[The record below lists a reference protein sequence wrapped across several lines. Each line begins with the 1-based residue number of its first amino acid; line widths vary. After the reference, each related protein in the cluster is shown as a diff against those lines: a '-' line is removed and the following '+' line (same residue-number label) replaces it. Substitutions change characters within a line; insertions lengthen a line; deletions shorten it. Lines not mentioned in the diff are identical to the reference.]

1 MISKLIHSD
10 DHEQLF
16 RDNSGIMQSLIDY
29 DARVKSASSEVIT
42 KEILNRFKPDK
53 DHVAVHMIMLGD
65 EEHFGFNKNSDSFPK
80 LACQTYFNTFVTHGH
95 MFREHRHKSPELKIG
110 DIKYAAY
117 NEKQGRIET
126 LGWYNRHKAED
137 ICESIKSGASRT
149 FSMSCFTAG
158 HKVRMSNGCDKNIE
172 DIVEGDSVLTH
183 RGNVGIVSH
192 TQKHESNG
200 DGVRFRPYGLP
211 DDITCTADH
220 GIWVRQ
226 KASHITECPV
236 CGQHTANMGN
246 HVANKRD
253 PQHKAARGN
262 LPKLSEG
269 FLRADFILPGDFI
282 RQAIDS
288 RVAEAG
294 SLTWAVVAGYYL
306 AEGSLAVVDKYN
318 TIKGKKYGPYPDH
331 RIEFC
336 FNENETDFIREV
348 SDAIAALGFPRPS
361 SFHYPKE
368 HRTIVR
374 SHNRELHAWLLE
386 HCGKYSHEKRLSN
399 TLMRWAPA
407 TQKVILDKW
416 MEGDGTWHKKNQQ
429 ASATTVSRTLAWQML
444 EIAGRCRI
452 VGNLGAYQP
461 KQKNKKRAYVL
472 SFTGENI
479 TGLGFSKVASSW
491 QPVAPARQSTSQL
504 KHQVEGSVSALHIP
518 GGHALSFVEGNFIY
532 RRIRK
537 AERILIQELV
547 YDLTVPGDHGFVV
560 NGVGVSNCRVPGDV
574 CTCHDHFAKS
584 PADYCDNMKERPGQY
599 ISRMQKYA
607 SVRNHH
613 PTFFDASDV
622 KNNADR
628 TAMYLSYRFGDD
640 EMQKAASTKA
650 GLVVPGFEWAKLAGV
665 DFTETPDYGKYQQL
679 AQQLAA
685 EETWVS
691 GALKEATITGGIKHA
706 FLRHAVP
713 NMLSQEM
720 SQQELDT
727 VRALRPVTFFGR
739 LAKTASILPPKTFF
753 AYTFNRPIA
762 EVEQDENVKAACC
775 MLPGIFRRML
785 TTPNGMIEND
795 IDAFDAGDG
804 SISIDPGMTDPV
816 AQVMS
821 NADGKFSCED
831 QNLKGRTIHIIQIK
845 LASGS
850 DAQRD
855 DAANA
860 MWKNA
865 NTEAAS
871 YALLYGAYK
880 MAALRGIEN
889 HRPDIY
895 DERKVFL
902 AAAHNFFV

>member
-65 EEHFGFNKNSDSFPK
+65 EEGFGFNKNADSFSK
-80 LACQTYFNTFVTHGH
+80 LACQTYFNTFVTNGH
-95 MFREHRHKSPELKIG
+95 MYREHRHKSPELKIG

-117 NEKQGRIET
+117 NEKQHRIET

-137 ICESIKSGASRT
+137 ICESIKSGASRA
-149 FSMSCFTAG
+149 FSMSCR
-158 HKVRMSNGCDKNIE
+158 VD
-172 DIVEGDSVLTH
+172 GD
-183 RGNVGIVSH
+183 
-192 TQKHESNG
+192 
-200 DGVRFRPYGLP
+200 
-211 DDITCTADH
+211 C
-220 GIWVRQ
+220 
-226 KASHITECPV
+226 
-236 CGQHTANMGN
+236 
-246 HVANKRD
+246 
-253 PQHKAARGN
+253 
-262 LPKLSEG
+262 
-269 FLRADFILPGDFI
+269 
-282 RQAIDS
+282 
-288 RVAEAG
+288 
-294 SLTWAVVAGYYL
+294 
-306 AEGSLAVVDKYN
+306 
-318 TIKGKKYGPYPDH
+318 
-331 RIEFC
+331 
-336 FNENETDFIREV
+336 
-348 SDAIAALGFPRPS
+348 
-361 SFHYPKE
+361 
-368 HRTIVR
+368 
-374 SHNRELHAWLLE
+374 
-386 HCGKYSHEKRLSN
+386 
-399 TLMRWAPA
+399 
-407 TQKVILDKW
+407 
-416 MEGDGTWHKKNQQ
+416 
-429 ASATTVSRTLAWQML
+429 
-444 EIAGRCRI
+444 
-452 VGNLGAYQP
+452 
-461 KQKNKKRAYVL
+461 
-472 SFTGENI
+472 
-479 TGLGFSKVASSW
+479 
-491 QPVAPARQSTSQL
+491 
-504 KHQVEGSVSALHIP
+504 
-518 GGHALSFVEGNFIY
+518 
-532 RRIRK
+532 
-537 AERILIQELV
+537 
-547 YDLTVPGDHGFVV
+547 
-560 NGVGVSNCRVPGDV
+560 
-574 CTCHDHFAKS
+574 CTCCDHFAKS
-584 PADYCDNMKERPGQY
+584 PADYCENMKERPGQY
-599 ISRMQKYA
+599 ISRIQKYA
-607 SVRNHH
+607 SVRN
-613 PTFFDASDV
+613 PRPIFFDASDV

-628 TAMYLSYRFGDD
+628 TALYLSYRFGDD

-727 VRALRPVTFFGR
+727 VRVLRPVTFFGR